1 MPSAEEILKA
11 RDEGAPVA
19 EEKIAVDYPEEK
31 HPSEQDKSVSV
42 REPGRLPFAAQEP
55 SPKRQEPPGDDP
67 DDGDDDKGPVP
78 YQALKAERQKA
89 KRYTEEV
96 TDLRRQLAELTSAVL
111 KQREVPPP
119 QQPQAPPEFD
129 WDNPLGTVD
138 QRLEARI
145 TQERAAIQSEFQR
158 QREAMQS
165 QFAIT
170 RHGEDVVKGA
180 YEALQAARETDPQW
194 MNDYQRIMRSPDQYE
209 AMVQWHKQKTALQE
223 VGSDLEAYKARIKAE
238 YLEELR
244 TGRVTDEIG
253 AEAPRQAKPAT
264 DRLHSGSPMPSNLS
278 SARNVGSRNG
288 AAWSGPASIKD
299 ILGNR

>member
-19 EEKIAVDYPEEK
+19 EERVATDFSEEN
-31 HPSEQDKSVSV
+31 PAIERDEGDKPALPQ
-42 REPGRLPFAAQEP
+42 REPD
-55 SPKRQEPPGDDP
+55 SD

-96 TDLRRQLAELTSAVL
+96 ADLRRQLSDLTNAVL
-111 KQREVPPP
+111 QQRQQP
-119 QQPQAPPEFD
+119 QQPRQPEAPPEFD
-129 WDNPLGTVD
+129 WDNPHLTID
-138 QRLEARI
+138 QRIEQRVG
-145 TQERAAIQSEFQR
+145 QERAAIQAEFQR
-158 QREAMQS
+158 QREAVQS

-170 RHGEDVVKGA
+170 RHGEDVVKTA
-180 YEALQAARETDPQW
+180 YHALQAARDTDPQW
-194 MNDYQRIMRSPDQYE
+194 GADYQRIMRSPDQYE

-223 VGSDLEAYKARIKAE
+223 VGSDLDAYKARIRAE

-244 TGRVTDEIG
+244 TGRVTDE
-253 AEAPRQAKPAT
+253 PRDEQSRAKPA
-264 DRLHSGSPMPSNLS
+264 SVMPSNLS
-278 SARNVGSRNG
+278 AARSVGSRNG
-288 AAWSGPASIKD
+288 SAWSGPASIKD

>member
-11 RDEGAPVA
+11 RDEPVA
-19 EEKIAVDYPEEK
+19 ESAPSIPVDYPEEK
-31 HPSEQDKSVSV
+31 HPSEQGESPPR
-42 REPGRLPFAAQEP
+42 REPGEP
-55 SPKRQEPPGDDP
+55 SPKRQEPPGDD

-111 KQREVPPP
+111 QQRQQPPQPQQP

-194 MNDYQRIMRSPDQYE
+194 LNDYQRIMRSPDQYE

-244 TGRVTDEIG
+244 TGRVTEDVR
-253 AEAPRQAKPAT
+253 AETREQKPGTA
-264 DRLHSGSPMPSNLS
+264 MPSNLS
-278 SARNVGSRNG
+278 AARNVGSRNG

-299 ILGNR
+299 ILGNRG

>member
-1 MPSAEEILKA
+1 MPSAEDILKA
-11 RDEGAPVA
+11 RDEGVPAQEAP
-19 EEKIAVDYPEEK
+19 EKIPVDYPEEK
-31 HPSEQDKSVSV
+31 HPSERDESIVR
-42 REPGRLPFAAQEP
+42 REPGEPLKAAQ
-55 SPKRQEPPGDDP
+55 QPPEKPREAID

-111 KQREVPPP
+111 KQREAPP
-119 QQPQAPPEFD
+119 QQPQPQAPPEFD

-138 QRLEARI
+138 QRLESRI
-145 TQERAAIQSEFQR
+145 AQERAAIQSEFQR

-194 MNDYQRIMRSPDQYE
+194 MADYQRIMRSPDQYE
-209 AMVQWHKQKTALQE
+209 AMVQWHKQRTALQE
-223 VGSDLEAYKARIKAE
+223 VGSDLDAYKARIRAE

-244 TGRVTDEIG
+244 TGRVTDDI
-253 AEAPRQAKPAT
+253 AESPRAKPA
-264 DRLHSGSPMPSNLS
+264 SVMPSNLS

-288 AAWSGPASIKD
+288 AAWSGPPSIKD
-299 ILGNR
+299 LLGNR

>member
-1 MPSAEEILKA
+1 MPSAEDILKA
-11 RDEGAPVA
+11 RDSAANSSQEGAPA
-19 EEKIAVDYPEEK
+19 QEEKPVVDYPEEK
-31 HPSEQDKSVSV
+31 HPSERDESLPR
-42 REPGRLPFAAQEP
+42 REPGEP

-67 DDGDDDKGPVP
+67 DDGDDDRGPVP

-111 KQREVPPP
+111 KQREAPPP

-170 RHGEDVVKGA
+170 RHGEDTVKAA
-180 YEALQAARETDPQW
+180 YEALSAARETDPQW
-194 MNDYQRIMRSPDQYE
+194 GADYQRIMRSPDQYE

-264 DRLHSGSPMPSNLS
+264 AMPSNLS